1 MTIGTGAWGELAW
14 GQEVAAAA
22 PPPPPP
28 TPGAAAVWAYE
39 LLPGVSA
46 GDMLTAIY
54 EMMME
59 VEPGFDQARV
69 LRIIAA
75 SVAGKV
81 TGGPSG
87 FVARNLS
94 NTQDQVSGTA
104 DNGGN
109 RPSATYGP

>member
-39 LLPGVSA
+39 LLPGVTA

-75 SVAGKV
+75 SVAGK
-81 TGGPSG
+81 TSGGPAG
-87 FVARNLS
+87 FIARNLGDTT
-94 NTQDQVSGTA
+94 NMIAGTSDA
-104 DNGGN
+104 SGN
-109 RPSATYGP
+109 RSDAIYGA